1 MLHTGQTHGGQR
13 LLPESIGQLR
23 HLDREACVVCGAVW
37 ARRCNRCSFCNSNAP
52 LRELRVGDTFQDRRQ
67 LGHQDAARG
76 GTSIDQQSQSSQ
88 QVP

>member
-1 MLHTGQTHGGQR
+1 MVYRETFLQIHK
-13 LLPESIGQLR
+13 LPIQFLIHSY
-23 HLDREACVVCGAVW
+23 
-37 ARRCNRCSFCNSNAP
+37 AP

-88 QVP
+88 EVP